1 MKGFIIT
8 SILFSLLL
16 LTIILNAAFLKS
28 SIQDMKNTVEL
39 LTPIPCKDNNE
50 IIDQLIQKWE
60 QKSIWFSLSVSYEDV
75 EELTDMIDSLKAT
88 NETQNI
94 EQFTIHTELLLNTLD
109 EIIRLERFSI
119 DNIL

>member
-16 LTIILNAAFLKS
+16 LTIILNAAFLNS

>member
-16 LTIILNAAFLKS
+16 LTIIFNAAFLKS